1 MVRLHLLL
9 PHSSI
14 MNDPVNIYISLE
26 AKNEKKKEEN
36 NVYLTIYTYNISKVI
51 LENLKKSF

>member
-26 AKNEKKKEEN
+26 AKNEKKKKKTMFISQFI
-36 NVYLTIYTYNISKVI
+36 LTIFQK
-51 LENLKKSF
+51 